1 MNIGQEVFAIKLYE
15 LEQQY
20 GKLQSRIR
28 VCGRESRKRIREEL
42 QKIAEEY
49 EEEHLLLQERVKNC
63 RSRAVSRL
71 AKAQLDYQKAT
82 DEIVKEQLAADLHGE
97 NTTPGEDDQEASAL
111 YAEFAIDFATLSMQ
125 QALMAALSALDRQTE
140 DTVKETERVKPEDDI
155 CKK

>member
-28 VCGRESRKRIREEL
+28 ICGKEDGRKIREEL
-42 QKIAEEY
+42 QKIVEEY

-63 RSRAVSRL
+63 RSSAVSRL

-82 DEIVKEQLAADLHGE
+82 DGIVKQQLATDLHGE
-97 NTTPGEDDQEASAL
+97 NTTPGEDTREASAL
-111 YAEFAIDFATLSMQ
+111 YAEFAIDFATLAMQ
-125 QALMAALSALDRQTE
+125 QALIAALSALEEEVEHAAEDNQT
-140 DTVKETERVKPEDDI
+140 
-155 CKK
+155 